1 MGHGTGHA
9 KSDHFEAKIRQA
21 WDVGSLTLGWIY
33 NNRKDYD
40 VQSYNSDGS
49 VSWDLHERITGNPE
63 VDAEHYSEW
72 QNGRRDSLLSLHGDF
87 LFNDAIG
94 FTFTGY
100 YENKHGYGVGGTAKH
115 RHQFI
120 QRCHQPARRGV
131 PISPSTTP
139 RSSMPTATSPAS
151 VR

>member
-1 MGHGTGHA
+1 
-9 KSDHFEAKIRQA
+9 
-21 WDVGSLTLGWIY
+21 WDVGHLTLGWIY

-49 VSWDLHERITGNPE
+49 VAWDLHERITGNPE

-94 FTFTGY
+94 FTF
-100 YENKHGYGVGGTAKH
+100 
-115 RHQFI
+115 
-120 QRCHQPARRGV
+120 
-131 PISPSTTP
+131 
-139 RSSMPTATSPAS
+139 
-151 VR
+151 